1 MDINLPYIFDALCR
15 IFSSVISIRV
25 ILFFSIFAGVFNT
38 RRPSAGRS
46 HKVQYGT
53 YSNTVKSFPVYAAPK
68 F

>member
-25 ILFFSIFAGVFNT
+25 IIFFSIFAGVFNT

-46 HKVQYGT
+46 HKVQYGI
-53 YSNTVKSFPVYAAPK
+53 YSKK
-68 F
+68 